1 MNILEI
7 LNRRNVLFGEDL
19 AEYNRLI
26 NDTVASSRF
35 LVIGG
40 GGSIG
45 QAVSKELFRR
55 RAKTLHLVD
64 LNENYLVEFVR
75 DVRSSDF
82 ESPEDFDVFAIDCG
96 ANYFRDFMCEGQY
109 DFVLNLSAMKHVR
122 SENSGFSMLRMLDT
136 NIVNSVYIHELCD
149 EIGVQ
154 KYFAVSTDKAT
165 NPVNFMGATKRAMEM
180 CLMANAYVTPVSGA
194 RFANV
199 AFSNGSLLE
208 GFVRRIEKRQPIS
221 VPTDINR
228 YFITDTEAGII
239 CLFSSI
245 LGQRNEI
252 YFPKNMAEIEL
263 TDFVT
268 IATNFLASRGL
279 ELVACYSEDET
290 KNKMASLDLEK
301 YWPVNLF
308 VSDTVGEKSF
318 EEFYDKNEEL
328 VKKEFVELGAIKFKP
343 QKTSEEILTLINNI
357 KSINPG
363 SRNLRSALLDIMKEF
378 VPTFEHSDG
387 NKFLNERM

>member
-7 LNRRNVLFGEDL
+7 LNRRNLLFGEDL
-19 AEYNRLI
+19 AEYNQLI

-96 ANYFRDFMCEGQY
+96 ADYFRDFMSEGQY

-149 EIGVQ
+149 EIGVE

-252 YFPKNMAEIEL
+252 YFPKNMAEIGL

-328 VKKEFVELGAIKFKP
+328 VKKEFVELGAIK
-343 QKTSEEILTLINNI
+343 
-357 KSINPG
+357 
-363 SRNLRSALLDIMKEF
+363 
-378 VPTFEHSDG
+378 
-387 NKFLNERM
+387 

>member
-1 MNILEI
+1 
-7 LNRRNVLFGEDL
+7 
-19 AEYNRLI
+19 
-26 NDTVASSRF
+26 
-35 LVIGG
+35 
-40 GGSIG
+40 
-45 QAVSKELFRR
+45 
-55 RAKTLHLVD
+55 
-64 LNENYLVEFVR
+64 
-75 DVRSSDF
+75 
-82 ESPEDFDVFAIDCG
+82 
-96 ANYFRDFMCEGQY
+96 
-109 DFVLNLSAMKHVR
+109 
-122 SENSGFSMLRMLDT
+122 
-136 NIVNSVYIHELCD
+136 
-149 EIGVQ
+149 
-154 KYFAVSTDKAT
+154 
-165 NPVNFMGATKRAMEM
+165 
-180 CLMANAYVTPVSGA
+180 MANAYVTPVSGA

-308 VSDTVGEKSF
+308 VSDTVG
-318 EEFYDKNEEL
+318 
-328 VKKEFVELGAIKFKP
+328 GAV
-343 QKTSEEILTLINNI
+343 
-357 KSINPG
+357 
-363 SRNLRSALLDIMKEF
+363 SRFLR
-378 VPTFEHSDG
+378 
-387 NKFLNERM
+387 